1 MFGFGGKAA
10 NIGRLFCPLER
21 GGGMEREAEIN
32 QIKQELVILQA
43 RHALY
48 RRTAGILRV
57 IFIALMPLL
66 AIGALAFAIKFF
78 LFDALYGV
86 FFVAALLIFVAVM
99 IWLIRTLGLR
109 WIDLASP
116 ELRGIYSPTFFNPDM
131 SLYRGARSEAE
142 LIERQIADRERRLS
156 ELGES
161 APC

>member
-1 MFGFGGKAA
+1 
-10 NIGRLFCPLER
+10 
-21 GGGMEREAEIN
+21 MEREAEIN
-32 QIKQELVILQA
+32 QIKRELVLLQA
-43 RHALY
+43 RYALY

-66 AIGALAFAIKFF
+66 AIGALAFAIKIF

-86 FFVAALLIFVAVM
+86 FFVGALLIFVAVM
-99 IWLIRTLGLR
+99 IWLIRTLSLR

-116 ELRGIYSPTFFNPDM
+116 ELRGIYSPTFFNPGM

-142 LIERQIADRERRLS
+142 LTERHIAERERRLS

-161 APC
+161 VSSSTDKMIQ

>member
-1 MFGFGGKAA
+1 
-10 NIGRLFCPLER
+10 
-21 GGGMEREAEIN
+21 MEREAEIN
-32 QIKQELVILQA
+32 QIKRELVLLQA
-43 RHALY
+43 RYALY

-66 AIGALAFAIKFF
+66 AIGALAFAIKIF

-86 FFVAALLIFVAVM
+86 FFVGALLIFVAVM

-116 ELRGIYSPTFFNPDM
+116 ELRGIYSPTFFYPDM

-142 LIERQIADRERRLS
+142 LTERQIAERERRLS

-161 APC
+161 VSSPTDKMIQ